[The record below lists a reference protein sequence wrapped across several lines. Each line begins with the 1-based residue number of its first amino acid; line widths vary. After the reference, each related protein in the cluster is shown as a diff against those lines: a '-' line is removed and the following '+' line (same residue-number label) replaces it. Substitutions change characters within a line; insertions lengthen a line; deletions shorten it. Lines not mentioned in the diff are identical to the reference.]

1 MNIDEL
7 NKYICDYCKNDIT
20 KRAIMLTADWG
31 VGKSYYAKN
40 TLIPFLYK
48 NNIKSAYVSLY
59 GLPTINDICKSLY
72 IDLRFKGV
80 YRRLFNKKSKDVQYS
95 KKAQRRLS
103 LNRNV
108 RHWLNTGVTFAST
121 IVKGAASFFNVDI
134 DFSLINM
141 SKIYRSVNL
150 TNKLII
156 LDDIERSQID
166 IDLLLGFINGLV
178 ENDGAKVLLI
188 ANERELTVKLSSKE
202 LLTTYCKE
210 KEKAIGDTIHFYAD
224 TKEIVRNILK
234 SFSNKYFDQFLQS
247 PNSNE
252 LIDRINNLMSM
263 QNTYNLRQFIY
274 ACQKTVNLFNII
286 DNDNYR
292 LDFLI
297 SLFLQNIALC
307 LQNEQNSG
315 RSYYEYEKSFLSSGI
330 SYEYKSTVSCFLF
343 IRNNYLDVKY
353 LKDEYQNYIKNS
365 IRINNDNDIDVL
377 RYYYLNSQK
386 AVCNA
391 IDSIELRLKSDV
403 YDIPITF
410 YGNLGN
416 LLIAI
421 SEILTY
427 SQIQN
432 CLDAM
437 IENAVQYFKTNK
449 YFDISI
455 TSGIQLTLEE
465 SKKDLSHFI
474 DKLNYKKESTNM
486 FSDLD
491 FSEGSLKKI
500 LYNTEPDVRDY
511 CYAQGTF
518 INLIN
523 NKHLIN
529 CLKTASPNCIHI
541 IRELFSHIYN
551 LKYDMSHYKN
561 DLDQLEELKNRI
573 IPLTNDKK
581 RDQIE
586 IAQLK
591 WLECN
596 LSTIIDKIKECVVE

>member
-59 GLPTINDICKSLY
+59 GLPSVNDICKSLY

-80 YRRLFNKKSKDVQYS
+80 YRRLFNKTSKEVQYS

-103 LNRNV
+103 LNRNF
-108 RHWLNTGVTFAST
+108 RHLLNTGVTFAST

-315 RSYYEYEKSFLSSGI
+315 RSYYEYEKSFLRSGI

-427 SQIQN
+427 NQIQN

-523 NKHLIN
+523 IEHLIN

-561 DLDQLEELKNRI
+561 DLDQLEELKDRI
-573 IPLTNDKK
+573 IPLTNDKN

-596 LSTIIDKIKECVVE
+596 LSSIMDNIRGCAIE

>member
-1 MNIDEL
+1 MNIEEL
-7 NKYICDYCKNDIT
+7 NNYICDYCRNDIT

-40 TLIPFLYK
+40 TLIPFLDQ

-72 IDLRFKGV
+72 IDLRFKSV
-80 YRRLFNKKSKDVQYS
+80 YRRLFNKTSKEVQYS

-103 LNRNV
+103 LNRSF
-108 RHWLNTGVTFAST
+108 RHLLNTGVTFAST
-121 IVKGAASFFNVDI
+121 IVKGAASHFNVDI

-188 ANERELTVKLSSKE
+188 ANERELACELSSKD
-202 LLTTYCKE
+202 LLPKYYKE
-210 KEKAIGDTIHFYAD
+210 KEKAIGDTVHFYAD
-224 TKEIVRNILK
+224 TKEIVRSILK
-234 SFSNKYFDQFLQS
+234 SFSNEYFNQFIQS

-252 LIDRINNLMSM
+252 LIEKINNLMSM

-286 DNDNYR
+286 DNDYR
-292 LDFLI
+292 LDFLV

-315 RSYYEYEKSFLSSGI
+315 RSYSEYEKSFLSSGI

-343 IRNNYLDVKY
+343 IRNNYLDEQY
-353 LKDEYQNYIKNS
+353 LKNEYQNYIKNS
-365 IRINNDNDIDVL
+365 NRMNNDKDIDIL
-377 RYYYLNSQK
+377 RSYYLNSQE
-386 AVCNA
+386 AVCSA

-403 YDIPITF
+403 NDIPITF

-421 SEILTY
+421 SEIMTY
-427 SQIQN
+427 GKIQN
-432 CLDAM
+432 CLDEM

-465 SKKDLSHFI
+465 SKNDLSCFI

-500 LYNTEPDVRDY
+500 LYNTEPNVRDY

-523 NKHLIN
+523 IEHLIN

-541 IRELFSHIYN
+541 IRELFLHIYN

-561 DLDQLEELKNRI
+561 DLDQLEKLKNHI
-573 IPLTNDKK
+573 ISLTNDEK

-596 LSTIIDKIKECVVE
+596 LSSIMDNIRGCAIE

>member
-121 IVKGAASFFNVDI
+121 ILKGAASFFNVDI

-523 NKHLIN
+523 IKHLIN

>member
-1 MNIDEL
+1 MNIEEL
-7 NKYICDYCKNDIT
+7 NNYICDYCRNDIT

-40 TLIPFLYK
+40 TLIPFLDQ

-72 IDLRFKGV
+72 IDLRFKSV
-80 YRRLFNKKSKDVQYS
+80 YRRLFNKTSKEVQYS

-103 LNRNV
+103 LNRSF
-108 RHWLNTGVTFAST
+108 RHLLNTGVTFAST
-121 IVKGAASFFNVDI
+121 IVKGAASHFNVDI

-188 ANERELTVKLSSKE
+188 ANERELACELSSKD
-202 LLTTYCKE
+202 LLPKYYKE
-210 KEKAIGDTIHFYAD
+210 KEKAIGDTVHFYAD
-224 TKEIVRNILK
+224 TKEIVRSILK
-234 SFSNKYFDQFLQS
+234 SFSNKYFNQFIQS

-252 LIDRINNLMSM
+252 LIERINNLMSM

-286 DNDNYR
+286 DNDYR
-292 LDFLI
+292 LDFLV

-315 RSYYEYEKSFLSSGI
+315 RSYSEYEKSFLRSGI

-343 IRNNYLDVKY
+343 IRNNYLDEQY
-353 LKDEYQNYIKNS
+353 LKNEYKNYIKNS
-365 IRINNDNDIDVL
+365 NRMNNDKDIDIL
-377 RYYYLNSQK
+377 RSYYLNSQE
-386 AVCNA
+386 AVCSA

-403 YDIPITF
+403 NDIPITF

-421 SEILTY
+421 SEIMTY

-432 CLDAM
+432 CLDIM
-437 IENAVQYFKTNK
+437 IDNAIQYFKTNN

-465 SKKDLSHFI
+465 SKNALSCFI

-500 LYNTEPDVRDY
+500 LHNTEPDVRDY

-523 NKHLIN
+523 IDHLIN
-529 CLKTASPNCIHI
+529 CLKTASPKCIYI
-541 IRELFSHIYN
+541 IREIFLHIYN

-573 IPLTNDKK
+573 ISLTNNAK

-596 LSTIIDKIKECVVE
+596 LSSIIDNIKGCDGE

>member
-40 TLIPFLYK
+40 TLIPFLDQ

-72 IDLRFKGV
+72 IDLRFKSV
-80 YRRLFNKKSKDVQYS
+80 YRRLFNKTSKEVQYS

-103 LNRNV
+103 LNRSF
-108 RHWLNTGVTFAST
+108 RHLLNTGVTFAST
-121 IVKGAASFFNVDI
+121 IVKGAASHFNVDI

-188 ANERELTVKLSSKE
+188 ANERELACELSSKD
-202 LLTTYCKE
+202 LLPKYYKE
-210 KEKAIGDTIHFYAD
+210 KEKAIGDTVHFYAD
-224 TKEIVRNILK
+224 TKEIVRSILK
-234 SFSNKYFDQFLQS
+234 SFSNEYFNQFIQS

-252 LIDRINNLMSM
+252 LIEKINNLMSM

-286 DNDNYR
+286 DNDYR
-292 LDFLI
+292 LDFLV

-315 RSYYEYEKSFLSSGI
+315 RSYSEYEKSFLRSGI

-343 IRNNYLDVKY
+343 IRNNYLDEQY
-353 LKDEYQNYIKNS
+353 LKNEYQNYIKNS
-365 IRINNDNDIDVL
+365 NRMNNDKDIDIL
-377 RYYYLNSQK
+377 RSYYLNSQE
-386 AVCNA
+386 AVCSA

-403 YDIPITF
+403 NDIPITF

-421 SEILTY
+421 SEIMTY
-427 SQIQN
+427 GKIQN
-432 CLDAM
+432 CLDEM
-437 IENAVQYFKTNK
+437 IENAAQYFKTNK

-465 SKKDLSHFI
+465 SKNDLSCFI

-523 NKHLIN
+523 IEHLIN

-541 IRELFSHIYN
+541 IRELFLHIYN

-561 DLDQLEELKNRI
+561 DLGQLEKLKNHI
-573 IPLTNDKK
+573 ISLTNDEK

-596 LSTIIDKIKECVVE
+596 LSSIMDNIRGCAIE

>member
-1 MNIDEL
+1 
-7 NKYICDYCKNDIT
+7 
-20 KRAIMLTADWG
+20 
-31 VGKSYYAKN
+31 
-40 TLIPFLYK
+40 
-48 NNIKSAYVSLY
+48 
-59 GLPTINDICKSLY
+59 
-72 IDLRFKGV
+72 
-80 YRRLFNKKSKDVQYS
+80 
-95 KKAQRRLS
+95 
-103 LNRNV
+103 
-108 RHWLNTGVTFAST
+108 
-121 IVKGAASFFNVDI
+121 
-134 DFSLINM
+134 M

-274 ACQKTVNLFNII
+274 ACQKTVNIFNII

-292 LDFLI
+292 FDFLI

-315 RSYYEYEKSFLSSGI
+315 RNYSEYEKSFLSSGI

-427 SQIQN
+427 NKIQN

-465 SKKDLSHFI
+465 SKKDLLHFI

-523 NKHLIN
+523 IKHLIN

-586 IAQLK
+586 LAQLK

-596 LSTIIDKIKECVVE
+596 LSTIIDKIKVCVVE

>member
-518 INLIN
+518 INPIV
-523 NKHLIN
+523 I
-529 CLKTASPNCIHI
+529 T
-541 IRELFSHIYN
+541 
-551 LKYDMSHYKN
+551 
-561 DLDQLEELKNRI
+561 
-573 IPLTNDKK
+573 PLCFLLRNAFNAAGK
-581 RDQIE
+581 RADNYRAE
-586 IAQLK
+586 FR
-591 WLECN
+591 
-596 LSTIIDKIKECVVE
+596 TPFKIFVPDVS

>member
-1 MNIDEL
+1 MNIEEL
-7 NKYICDYCKNDIT
+7 NNYICDYCRNDIT

-40 TLIPFLYK
+40 TLIPFLDQ

-72 IDLRFKGV
+72 IDLRFKSV
-80 YRRLFNKKSKDVQYS
+80 YRRLFNKTSKEVQYS

-103 LNRNV
+103 LNRSF
-108 RHWLNTGVTFAST
+108 RHLLNTGVTFAST
-121 IVKGAASFFNVDI
+121 IVKGAASHFNVDI

-188 ANERELTVKLSSKE
+188 ANERELACELSSKD
-202 LLTTYCKE
+202 LLPKYYKE
-210 KEKAIGDTIHFYAD
+210 KEKAIGDTVHFYAD
-224 TKEIVRNILK
+224 TKEIVRSILK
-234 SFSNKYFDQFLQS
+234 SFSNEYFNQFIQS

-252 LIDRINNLMSM
+252 LIEKINNLMSM

-286 DNDNYR
+286 DNDYR
-292 LDFLI
+292 LDFLV

-315 RSYYEYEKSFLSSGI
+315 RSYSEYEKSFLRSGI

-343 IRNNYLDVKY
+343 IRNNYLDEQY
-353 LKDEYQNYIKNS
+353 LKNEYQNYIKNS
-365 IRINNDNDIDVL
+365 NRMNNDKDIDIL
-377 RYYYLNSQK
+377 RSYYLNSQE
-386 AVCNA
+386 AVCRA

-403 YDIPITF
+403 NDIPITF

-421 SEILTY
+421 SEIMTY
-427 SQIQN
+427 GKIQN
-432 CLDAM
+432 CLDEM

-465 SKKDLSHFI
+465 SKNDLSCFI

-523 NKHLIN
+523 IEHLIN

-541 IRELFSHIYN
+541 IRELFLHIYN

-561 DLDQLEELKNRI
+561 DLGQLEKLKNHI
-573 IPLTNDKK
+573 ISLTNDEK

-596 LSTIIDKIKECVVE
+596 LSSIMDNIRGCAIE

>member
-1 MNIDEL
+1 MNINEL
-7 NKYICDYCKNDIT
+7 NKYIYDYCKNDIT

-31 VGKSYYAKN
+31 EGKSYYAKN
-40 TLIPFLYK
+40 TLIPFLNK

-72 IDLRFKGV
+72 IDLRFKSV
-80 YRRLFNKKSKDVQYS
+80 YRQLFNKTSKEVHYS
-95 KKAQRRLS
+95 KKDQRRLS
-103 LNRNV
+103 LGRSF
-108 RHWLNTGVTFAST
+108 RHLLNTGVTFAST
-121 IVKGAASFFNVDI
+121 IVKGAASYFNVDI

-188 ANERELTVKLSSKE
+188 ANERELACELSSKE
-202 LLTTYCKE
+202 LLPKYYKE
-210 KEKAIGDTIHFYAD
+210 KEKTIGDTISFSAD
-224 TKEIVRNILK
+224 TKEIIRNILG
-234 SFSNKYFDQFLQS
+234 SFSNKYFNQFIQS

-252 LIDRINNLMSM
+252 LIEKINDLMSM
-263 QNTYNLRQFIY
+263 QHTYNLRQFIF

-286 DNDNYR
+286 DNDYR
-292 LDFLI
+292 LDFLM

-307 LQNEQNSG
+307 LQNEQNSS
-315 RSYYEYEKSFLSSGI
+315 RSYSEYEKSFLGSGI
-330 SYEYKSTVSCFLF
+330 SYEFKSTVSCFLF
-343 IRNNYLDVKY
+343 IRNNYLDEKY
-353 LKDEYQNYIKNS
+353 LKNEYKNYIKNS

-386 AVCNA
+386 AVCSA

-403 YDIPITF
+403 NDIPITF
-410 YGNLGN
+410 YGTLGN
-416 LLIAI
+416 LLIAV
-421 SEILTY
+421 SEIITY
-427 SQIQN
+427 SKIQS

-437 IENAVQYFKTNK
+437 IENAVLYFKTNK

-465 SKKDLSHFI
+465 SKNALSCFI

-486 FSDLD
+486 FSDLV
-491 FSEGSLKKI
+491 FSEDSLKKV
-500 LYNTEPDVRDY
+500 LYNTEPDARDY

-518 INLIN
+518 IKLIN
-523 NKHLIN
+523 VEHLIN
-529 CLKTASPNCIHI
+529 CLKNASPNCIHI
-541 IRELFSHIYN
+541 IRELFLHIYN
-551 LKYDMSHYKN
+551 LKYDLSHYKN
-561 DLDQLEELKNRI
+561 DLDQLEELRNNI
-573 IPLTNDKK
+573 SSLTNDET

-591 WLECN
+591 WLDYN
-596 LSTIIDKIKECVVE
+596 LSSIIDKIKECVVE